1 MTFTLGVPLVE
12 ELQLLILK
20 VHEPEWK
27 IGFRYGVDCKPEDR
41 QNTEALQ
48 EAISFSIRRWLE
60 PLKELNPARPIVDK
74 FVYELQADF
83 ISREL
88 EDIEGLRAVDLRVTF
103 KCEQGRSYAAIGR
116 IFPPAVFMRLGTEVT
131 PRMLSVLIHELGHTF
146 GLVDTYAVE
155 GFMRSRGG
163 LRRTAGIQPA
173 STMSGHDHDGEKPMD
188 NISEDDKR
196 GIIWLYKYFYEG
208 LATDDCFFADYIFV
222 EEPEE
227 PRGCRPKH
235 TLIFEVKHGY
245 PINVLQ
251 LLEDDP
257 SIDINA
263 QDIGGMTALHYAVMN
278 EYEEVVITLLAHP
291 SIDIN
296 AQDVGGM
303 TALHYAVMNEYE
315 EVVITLL
322 AHKDIKPFLSDKQR
336 RTALRIARERGLD
349 KIIALL
355 LSHPLTL
362 AVEATNKL
370 TTTWGQLKS
379 AR

>member
-1 MTFTLGVPLVE
+1 MKKMRYIFSVLLLVYLLLSATPVGDGFIPLIFGPQLE
-12 ELQLLILK
+12 NLKLLILK

-27 IGFRYGVDCKPEDR
+27 IGYRYDVDCKPEDR
-41 QNTEALQ
+41 QNGEALQ

-60 PLKELNPARPIVDK
+60 PLKALNPDRPIVDK

-88 EDIEGLRAVDLRVTF
+88 EDLEERQAVDLQVTF
-103 KCEQGRSYAAIGR
+103 ECTQGISYALTGI
-116 IFPPAVFMRLGTEVT
+116 IFPPAVFMLRGTEVKGI
-131 PRMLSVLIHELGHTF
+131 MLPVLIHEVGHAF
-146 GLVDTYAVE
+146 GLADTYPHP
-155 GFMRSRGG
+155 GIMRNRGG
-163 LRRTAGIQPA
+163 LQSTAGIQPA
-173 STMSGHDHDGEKPMD
+173 SIMSGHIYDGDKPLD

-196 GIIWLYKYFYEG
+196 GIVWLYKYFYEG
-208 LATDDCFFADYIFV
+208 LDTNTDGCFFADYIF
-222 EEPEE
+222 EEEIE
-227 PRGCRPKH
+227 GCRPKH
-235 TLIFEVKHGY
+235 PLIFETKHN
-245 PINVLQ
+245 PPANVLQ
-251 LLEDDP
+251 LLKDD
-257 SIDINA
+257 
-263 QDIGGMTALHYAVMN
+263 
-278 EYEEVVITLLAHP
+278 P